1 MHAFA
6 LADGSAPLRFHREE
20 RSDVSGPRIGDVAAV
35 AVAAVGAGVIFIRRE
50 TIARPVTAQ

>member
-20 RSDVSGPRIGDVAAV
+20 RSDVSGPRIGDVAAA
-35 AVAAVGAGVIFIRRE
+35 AVAAAGGAVIFIGRE